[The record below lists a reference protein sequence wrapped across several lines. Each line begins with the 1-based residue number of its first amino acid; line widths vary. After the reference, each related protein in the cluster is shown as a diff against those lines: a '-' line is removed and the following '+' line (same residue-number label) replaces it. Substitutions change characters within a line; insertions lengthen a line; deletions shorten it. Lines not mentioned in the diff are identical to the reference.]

1 MNKSTSLYAST
12 FGAIM
17 ALAGIEHGFGEV
29 LQGSVAPKGVVF
41 LSWPDS
47 AFFRSLGG
55 EPAMTI
61 IPNLLV
67 TGVLAILFSLAL
79 LIWATMFVQ
88 RKNGGF
94 VMILIS
100 IAMLLVGGGIF
111 PPILGILIGVV
122 ATRIHSPLTWQR
134 TRLSPGTR
142 RFLAS
147 LWPWSFI
154 TCMIAWPLM
163 FPGLALLGY
172 FFGVN
177 NPALVLVLL
186 LIDLGTLLSTIL
198 TGFSRDAQKQTGTIA
213 RLGGQPAY
221 RDQNQVEG
229 IDLVE

>member
-1 MNKSTSLYAST
+1 
-12 FGAIM
+12 
-17 ALAGIEHGFGEV
+17 
-29 LQGSVAPKGVVF
+29 
-41 LSWPDS
+41 
-47 AFFRSLGG
+47 
-55 EPAMTI
+55 
-61 IPNLLV
+61 
-67 TGVLAILFSLAL
+67 
-79 LIWATMFVQ
+79 MFVQ

-177 NPALVLVLL
+177 NPALILVLL
-186 LIDLGTLLSTIL
+186 LIDLGMLLSTIL
-198 TGFSRDAQKQTGTIA
+198 TGFSRDAQNQTGTIA
-213 RLGGQPAY
+213 RLRGVPAY
-221 RDQNQVEG
+221 GDQNQV
-229 IDLVE
+229 